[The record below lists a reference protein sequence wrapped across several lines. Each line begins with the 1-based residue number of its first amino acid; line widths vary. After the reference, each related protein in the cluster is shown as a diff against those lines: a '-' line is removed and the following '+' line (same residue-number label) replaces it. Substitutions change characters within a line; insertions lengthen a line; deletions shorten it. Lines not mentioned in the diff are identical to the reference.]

1 MNSFNLKI
9 AALSYSEREAWT
21 FLQVNGPEV
30 NLSIRN
36 LGILWK
42 WNRSKVERFLKFLKS
57 ETLIETK
64 ISHGKTTIITLA
76 NKSTDKDHHS
86 NSQDNIETINETDI
100 QEFNIKNQ
108 SRDSFEDISEIPSV
122 QENQAFKEINKT
134 ESRQFQDT
142 FVFEEEKKKRSKKRK
157 EEIKEKTLLKEG
169 KKEKDFSENANR
181 LDHFFAKD
189 ESSKEA
195 EEVLEEIS
203 TKLPV
208 LKNYPENVTA
218 EDILDWAEKNLPQS
232 INVEWELEKFKDYH
246 RSRPKTKLKDAV
258 AYFRNWLRR
267 AAEFNQQNQN
277 LKIIQKGNY
286 HDQFN
291 NSCQA
296 NQRTT
301 EFQRFLAGGAR
312 ALNKHSW
319 SGLDRQIYK

>member
-1 MNSFNLKI
+1 MNNFNLKI
-9 AALSYSEREAWT
+9 ATTPYSEREAWT
-21 FLQVNGPEV
+21 FLQVNGPEL
-30 NLSIRN
+30 NISIRN
-36 LGILWK
+36 LGLLWNWHK
-42 WNRSKVERFLKFLKS
+42 SKVERFLKFLKS

-64 ISHGKTTIITLA
+64 TSQGKTTIITLL
-76 NKSTDKDHHS
+76 NQDIDKVRKLE
-86 NSQDNIETINETDI
+86 SQDNFETLSETQIEER
-100 QEFNIKNQ
+100 NITN
-108 SRDSFEDISEIPSV
+108 SLRDSFEAKNKILEP
-122 QENQAFKEINKT
+122 QETHDFQKIEETNP
-134 ESRQFQDT
+134 RQFQDSYA
-142 FVFEEEKKKRSKKRK
+142 FEKDKKKRSKKRK

-169 KKEKDFSENANR
+169 KKERDFSENEN
-181 LDHFFAKD
+181 LLNNFFAKD

-246 RSRPKTKLKDAV
+246 RAKPKIKLKDAV
-258 AYFRNWLRR
+258 AYFRNWLRK

-291 NSCQA
+291 NSCQT

>member
-1 MNSFNLKI
+1 MNNFNLKI
-9 AALSYSEREAWT
+9 TTKPYSQREAWA
-21 FLQVNGPEV
+21 FLQANGPEL

-36 LGILWK
+36 LGILWN
-42 WNRSKVERFLKFLKS
+42 WHRSKVERFLKFLKA

-64 ISHGKTTIITLA
+64 TSQGKATIITLV
-76 NKSTDKDHHS
+76 NKSTDEAHHS
-86 NSQDNIETINETDI
+86 NFQDNIETLNESDI
-100 QEFNIKNQ
+100 QKIKIKNQ
-108 SRDSFEDISEIPSV
+108 SRDSSDEAYETLIAQEIQGI
-122 QENQAFKEINKT
+122 QEIVETNP
-134 ESRQFQDT
+134 RQFQDT

-169 KKEKDFSENANR
+169 KKEKDFSENANL
-181 LDHFFAKD
+181 LDNFFDKD

-232 INVEWELEKFKDYH
+232 INVDWELEKFKDYH
-246 RSRPKTKLKDAV
+246 RSRPKAKLKDAV
-258 AYFRNWLRR
+258 AYFRNWLRK

-277 LKIIQKGNY
+277 LKIIQRGNY

-291 NSCQA
+291 NYCQA

>member
-1 MNSFNLKI
+1 MELIMNSFNLKI

-64 ISHGKTTIITLA
+64 ISHGKTTIIIQA
-76 NKSTDKDHHS
+76 NQCINEVSHF
-86 NSQDNIETINETDI
+86 NSRDNFETEIETVVEETGI
-100 QEFNIKNQ
+100 TKLA
-108 SRDSFEDISEIPSV
+108 RDSFEIISETLKI
-122 QENQAFKEINKT
+122 QEIQDAQEISET
-134 ESRQFQDT
+134 ESRQFQDSYA
-142 FVFEEEKKKRSKKRK
+142 FEEEKKKRSKKRK

-169 KKEKDFSENANR
+169 KKEKDFSENN
-181 LDHFFAKD
+181 FAFDSD
-189 ESSKEA
+189 ENEKA
-195 EEVLEEIS
+195 VLEEIS

-218 EDILDWAEKNLPQS
+218 EDILDWAEKNIPQG

-246 RSRPKTKLKDAV
+246 RFKPKTKIKDAV
-258 AYFRNWLRR
+258 AYFRNWLRK
-267 AAEFNQQNQN
+267 AAEFKQKNQN
-277 LKIIQKGNY
+277 FNSNTGNH